1 MLARASRGASAST
14 STTRPRRD
22 AARARVRRVTIRAG
36 KDELDELDGV
46 RLDYEPD
53 SGAHGLGR
61 TMKIHRGRR
70 VLDFEAAR
78 KFVWFLALRSQEEY
92 EDWAHNSRR
101 GAVFIPR
108 EPEEAYAD
116 AWRGWDDWLGLTVNF
131 ETARAWARR
140 QGFTSQKDWWAR
152 TSELPHRIPERP
164 GFYYRGRGWKGYAD
178 FLGLEEGSDDE
189 DGSRTEDE
197 DDASPDER

>member
-1 MLARASRGASAST
+1 
-14 STTRPRRD
+14 
-22 AARARVRRVTIRAG
+22 VTFRAG
-36 KDELDELDGV
+36 KDELDDLDGV

-70 VLDFEAAR
+70 VLDFEPAR
-78 KFVWFLALRSQEEY
+78 KFVWFLALRSKEEY
-92 EDWAHNSRR
+92 EDWALNSRR

-140 QGFTSQKDWWAR
+140 QGFKSQKDWWAR

-178 FLGLEEGSDDE
+178 FLGLEEGSDDGDE
-189 DGSRTEDE
+189 SWTEDE
-197 DDASPDER
+197 DEASSDEC